1 MAQVLFIWLLK
12 FKPYIGNTARD
23 IRAALEVCV
32 VLWWL
37 FLLMGTSGCPG
48 KMWVPCS
55 QMHLRPR

>member
-12 FKPYIGNTARD
+12 FKPYAGNTARD

-37 FLLMGTSGCPG
+37 CLLMGTSGCPG
-48 KMWVPCS
+48 KMWVPRS
-55 QMHLRPR
+55 QMHLRPC